1 MRGERERL
9 LADEPTAF
17 DDAVRIV
24 REHVRPLEI
33 EEVGLDAA
41 QGRLLAERIV
51 AREPVP
57 PFDNSTV
64 DGYAVRSADVKG
76 ASPASPIELTVV
88 AEVMAGEAR
97 TPELGPGRAVRIMT
111 GAPIPAGADAVV
123 MLEWTEWTE
132 SRVRVARGVEP
143 GRFIRRTGE
152 DTAPGDVVFEA
163 GRELGSADLGVLAS
177 LGVAVLPVRRRPL
190 VAILV
195 TGDELVAAH
204 ERLSPGK
211 IRSSNNHSLAGQ
223 VREAGGVV
231 LSLGVGRDDVRELA
245 ERIAHA
251 PEADV
256 LLTSGGVSVG
266 DKDEI
271 QRALLTLGFQKILWR
286 VAASPG
292 KPLLFG
298 KLSRTLVFGLPGNP
312 VSSMISF
319 ENFVRPVLRLLQ
331 GDPHPDR
338 PRVHAVALE
347 DISGPGARRHF
358 ARVRLSYGPS
368 GYFVREVKPHGS
380 GNLRSMVNAN
390 ALGIIPESRGKVSR
404 GETIEV
410 IVLGRPDETAS

>member
-1 MRGERERL
+1 
-9 LADEPTAF
+9 
-17 DDAVRIV
+17 
-24 REHVRPLEI
+24 
-33 EEVGLDAA
+33 
-41 QGRLLAERIV
+41 
-51 AREPVP
+51 
-57 PFDNSTV
+57 
-64 DGYAVRSADVKG
+64 
-76 ASPASPIELTVV
+76 
-88 AEVMAGEAR
+88 
-97 TPELGPGRAVRIMT
+97 MT
-111 GAPIPAGADAVV
+111 GAPIPPGADAVV

-132 SRVRVARGVEP
+132 SLVRVTRSVEP

-152 DTAPGDVVFEA
+152 DTAPGQVVLEA
-163 GRELGSADLGVLAS
+163 GRELGGADLGVLAS
-177 LGVAVLPVRRRPL
+177 LGVTVLRVRRRPL

-204 ERLSPGK
+204 EPLSPGK
-211 IRSSNNHSLAGQ
+211 IRSSNNHSLAAQ

-231 LSLGVGRDDVRELA
+231 LSLGMGRDDVRELA
-245 ERIAHA
+245 GRIARA
-251 PEADV
+251 RSADV

-266 DKDEI
+266 DKDEV
-271 QRALLTLGFQKILWR
+271 QRVLDSLGFQKILWR

-331 GDPHPDR
+331 GDPRPDR
-338 PRVHAVALE
+338 PRVRALAAE

-368 GYFVREVKPHGS
+368 GYVVHDVQPHGS

-390 ALGIIPESRGKVSR
+390 ALGIVPEGRGKVLR

-410 IVLGRPDETAS
+410 IVLGRPDETSA